1 MQCYCLGNIYII
13 IGKDINI
20 TSVIFNL
27 HKYCGTL
34 AKWQPACEV
43 AVLSEPKYFL
53 S

>member
-1 MQCYCLGNIYII
+1 MPGYFLNNIYIVI
-13 IGKDINI
+13 KNIDI

-34 AKWQPACEV
+34 AKWQASCEV
-43 AVLSEPKYFL
+43 AALSEPKYFL